1 MHHLVMKVICV
12 SLEKSLLMLS
22 HPLSLPR
29 LERGKDMK
37 KTVISILLMIVSVVF
52 LIGCNAT
59 SSTEEVDPR
68 PVISFDAGTI
78 LGDAQNHQI
87 KMLMLSSLP
96 MDNVDIAGAVEEL
109 EGFKAENDVYLD
121 KLNRLKHKDETSED
135 YKILLMEYL
144 QEEND
149 YIDKTIEAVYAKEI
163 SRPSRFSLETLY
175 ARANEKVARFR
186 YEPK

>member
-1 MHHLVMKVICV
+1 MKRILVTFI
-12 SLEKSLLMLS
+12 LMTII
-22 HPLSLPR
+22 
-29 LERGKDMK
+29 M
-37 KTVISILLMIVSVVF
+37 IS
-52 LIGCNAT
+52 LIGCDSI

-78 LGDAQNHQI
+78 LEDAQNHQI

-96 MDNVDIAGAVEEL
+96 MDNVDVTGAVKEL

-121 KLNRLKHKDETSED
+121 ELDGLKHKDATSED
-135 YKILLMEYL
+135 YKMLLMEYL
-144 QEEND
+144 QEENS
-149 YIDKTIEAVYAKEI
+149 YVDKTIEAVYAKEL

-175 ARANEKVARFR
+175 ARANEKIGRFR

>member
-1 MHHLVMKVICV
+1 MKRILVT
-12 SLEKSLLMLS
+12 LLLMTA
-22 HPLSLPR
+22 
-29 LERGKDMK
+29 MM
-37 KTVISILLMIVSVVF
+37 IS

-59 SSTEEVDPR
+59 SSTEEVNPR
-68 PVISFDAGTI
+68 PVISFDAATI
-78 LGDAQNHQI
+78 LADAQNHQI

-121 KLNRLKHKDETSED
+121 KLNALKHKDETSED
-135 YKILLMEYL
+135 YKRLLMEYL

>member
-1 MHHLVMKVICV
+1 MKRILVT
-12 SLEKSLLMLS
+12 LLLMTA
-22 HPLSLPR
+22 
-29 LERGKDMK
+29 MM
-37 KTVISILLMIVSVVF
+37 IS

-96 MDNVDIAGAVEEL
+96 MDNIDIAGAVEEL

-186 YEPK
+186 YDPK